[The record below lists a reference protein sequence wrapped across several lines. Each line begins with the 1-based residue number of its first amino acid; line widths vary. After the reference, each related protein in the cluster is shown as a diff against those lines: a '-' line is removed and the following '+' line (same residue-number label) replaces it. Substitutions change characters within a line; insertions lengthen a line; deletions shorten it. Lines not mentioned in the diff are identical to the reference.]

1 MEDDNMV
8 LESEIEQESLTTSNK
23 KEAIIIS
30 ELNVDYHMFSRSRK
44 KPFGEFVDFSA
55 LKNLNIE
62 IFEGEIVALLGR
74 NGAGKS
80 TLLKC
85 IAGLLRPSRG
95 EIVSHGRIILL
106 SGADPGFIPQLT
118 GRQNVIELAL
128 AYGITKSEL
137 SDFIKSIED
146 FADIGEAF
154 DRKFSGYST
163 GMRGKV
169 GFGFITALNPDILLM
184 DETLGVGDR
193 EFRKKATIRLKE
205 FMSRSGTVI
214 ISTHSLGLAREMC
227 SRGIV
232 LDKGEIVIDSTAEDS
247 ISHYIDMT
255 QNGGK

>member
-1 MEDDNMV
+1 MV
-8 LESEIEQESLTTSNK
+8 LESESEMVSDVK
-23 KEAIIIS
+23 AKDAIIIS
-30 ELNVDYHMFSRSRK
+30 GLDIDYHIFSRSRK
-44 KPFGEFVDFSA
+44 KPLGEFVNFSA
-55 LKNLNIE
+55 LKNINID
-62 IFEGEIVALLGR
+62 ISEGEIVALLGR

-85 IAGLLRPSRG
+85 IAGLLRPSKG
-95 EIVSHGRIILL
+95 EIISNGRIILL

-128 AYGITKSEL
+128 AYGISKNEL
-137 SDFIKSIED
+137 KDFIKSIED
-146 FADIGEAF
+146 FADIGDAF

-193 EFRKKATIRLKE
+193 EFRKKATVRLKE
-205 FMSRSGTVI
+205 FMARSGTVV

-232 LDKGEIVIDSTAEDS
+232 LDKGQIVIDSTAENS
-247 ISHYIDMT
+247 ISHYIEMT

>member
-1 MEDDNMV
+1 MV
-8 LESEIEQESLTTSNK
+8 LENES
-23 KEAIIIS
+23 KEALNIS
-30 ELNVDYHMFSRSRK
+30 NLNVDYHMFNRSKR
-44 KPFGEFVDFSA
+44 KPFGEFVDFYA
-55 LKNLNIE
+55 LKDIQ
-62 IFEGEIVALLGR
+62 IKISEGEIVALLGR

-85 IAGLLRPSRG
+85 IAGLLRPSNG
-95 EIVSHGRIILL
+95 EIVSNGRIILL
-106 SGADPGFIPQLT
+106 SGADPGFIPELT

-128 AYGITKSEL
+128 AYGISKIEL
-137 SDFIKSIED
+137 NDFIESIED

-154 DRKFSGYST
+154 DRKFSGYSS

-205 FMSRSGTVI
+205 FISRSGTVV
-214 ISTHSLGLAREMC
+214 ISTHSLGLAKEIC

-232 LDKGEIVIDSTAEDS
+232 LDKGKVVIDSTAEES
-247 ISHYIDMT
+247 IAHYIDMT
-255 QNGGK
+255 QTGEK

>member
-1 MEDDNMV
+1 MV
-8 LESEIEQESLTTSNK
+8 LESESEMVSDVK
-23 KEAIIIS
+23 AKDAVIIS
-30 ELNVDYHMFSRSRK
+30 GLDIDYHIFSRSRK
-44 KPFGEFVDFSA
+44 KPLGEFINFSA
-55 LKNLNIE
+55 LKNINID
-62 IFEGEIVALLGR
+62 ISEGEIVALLGR

-85 IAGLLRPSRG
+85 IAGLLRPSKG
-95 EIVSHGRIILL
+95 EIISNGRIILL

-128 AYGITKSEL
+128 AYGISKNEL
-137 SDFIKSIED
+137 KDFIKSIED
-146 FADIGEAF
+146 FADIGDAF

-193 EFRKKATIRLKE
+193 EFRKKATVRLKE
-205 FMSRSGTVI
+205 FMARSGTVI

-232 LDKGEIVIDSTAEDS
+232 LDKGQIVIDSTAENS
-247 ISHYIDMT
+247 ISHYIEMT

>member
-1 MEDDNMV
+1 MV

-44 KPFGEFVDFSA
+44 KPFGEFVNFSA

-163 GMRGKV
+163 VMR
-169 GFGFITALNPDILLM
+169 
-184 DETLGVGDR
+184 
-193 EFRKKATIRLKE
+193 
-205 FMSRSGTVI
+205 
-214 ISTHSLGLAREMC
+214 
-227 SRGIV
+227 
-232 LDKGEIVIDSTAEDS
+232 
-247 ISHYIDMT
+247 
-255 QNGGK
+255 